1 MKKSFFYRIMVLSLG
16 ALLAGIIACKNP
28 ASPDPVNPEQNVQ
41 TPSDNGLGGGGTPNP
56 KPGEPTPGG
65 GGGGGGGGGDGPAP
79 TPNPVNPQTDQERVE
94 AAKAVLE
101 LRVNENNGKVKYRI
115 DLPSRGAY
123 DTSISWTSSSSEI
136 INTNEPNVGEVT
148 RQEDDT
154 EVTLTA
160 TITKGSAMATKTFTV
175 TVYGKNQE
183 LVDRAVEAMRQ
194 PPAFVM
200 GNPAPSLFLESSTLI
215 INGPNP
221 ATDHIEIPLTW
232 TAEPEGIID
241 VWGVVTQPAEKKTV
255 TLTATA
261 KKGNATASRTFTVT
275 VYPKNQTPSLDELL
289 TQIMDTIPAE
299 TDKHI
304 PLMGTVASGY
314 TLKWTSSDNSVLNP
328 NPAYGGSNI
337 TRDLVDR
344 KVTLTAKLSKNDSPS
359 ETAQKEKEVTVKK
372 QTKFDDCEL
381 AGNLLTMRDYDRIV
395 SAVYSVQ
402 IDGGAKKITAAAEQ
416 AVYNGTLMTLDAI
429 QQQQLAELDSG
440 LQFDR
445 SLLSLCDKPI
455 VTLKELKDAYAKAEP
470 EAATASEE
478 EVFNGILGG
487 FCSYAEFLNK
497 SAEEQTQII
506 KEKFLNP
513 YKKSVYNVFQ
523 IPLDTPL
530 EQALA
535 QMKEQ
540 QTARINARIENAKKP
555 RAYTYRVEF
564 NRLYTEAPYVS
575 GTPWYQQP
583 GPGAYLHYDHNDI
596 DPDHIKAA
604 SLSTTDQGN
613 GKYNVS
619 ISIRKKGS
627 PNEDRFQASGYDG
640 SGAITAKTDDGSKQ
654 ITVTVTDDG
663 AGSVKVTSTGEVSF
677 TDKRLG
683 FRGHSIPRN
692 PLRFIL
698 RRR

>member
-1 MKKSFFYRIMVLSLG
+1 MKKSFFYRIVIVSIG

-28 ASPDPVNPEQNVQ
+28 ASPEPVKPEQNVQ

-56 KPGEPTPGG
+56 GEPTP
-65 GGGGGGGGGDGPAP
+65 GGGGGGDGPAP

-94 AAKAVLE
+94 AAKAALE

-115 DLPSRGAY
+115 YLLRRGAY
-123 DTSISWTSSSSEI
+123 NTSISWTSSPSGI
-136 INTNEPNVGEVT
+136 INTNEPDVGEVT
-148 RQEDDT
+148 RPEDDT

-160 TITKGSAMATKTFTV
+160 TITKGSATATKTFTV

-183 LVDRAVEAMRQ
+183 LVDRAVQQIWPQ

-200 GNPAPSLFLESSTLI
+200 GNPAPPLSLEHSTLI

-221 ATDHIEIPLTW
+221 ATDHIRIPLTW
-232 TAEPEGIID
+232 KAEPEGIID
-241 VWGVVTQPAEKKTV
+241 VGTGVVTQPAEKKTV

-304 PLMGTVASGY
+304 PLMRTVANGY
-314 TLKWTSSDNSVLNP
+314 DITWTSSDTDVLNP
-328 NPAYGGSNI
+328 LDGNSNVR
-337 TRDLVDR
+337 RDLVDR

-381 AGNLLTMRDYDRIV
+381 AGDLLTMKNGNGTAT
-395 SAVYSVQ
+395 AVYRVQ
-402 IDGGAKKITAAAEQ
+402 IDAGAKKITATLEQ
-416 AVYNGTLMTLDAI
+416 AAFKGTLMTLDAI
-429 QQQQLAELDSG
+429 KQQQLAQIDPMV
-440 LQFDR
+440 QYYR

-455 VTLKELKDAYAKAEP
+455 VTLKELKDAFAKVEP
-470 EAATASEE
+470 VAATMSD
-478 EVFNGILGG
+478 EVFFNAAFKDSG
-487 FCSYAEFLNK
+487 SYAEFLNK

-513 YKKSVYNVFQ
+513 MKESIYKWWQ
-523 IPLDTPL
+523 IPPNTPL

-535 QMKEQ
+535 QGKEQ
-540 QTARINARIENAKKP
+540 QTALINARIENAKKP
-555 RAYTYRVEF
+555 RAYTYRVEL
-564 NRLYTEAPYVS
+564 NRLYTEALYVS

-583 GPGAYLHYDHNDI
+583 GPGAYIHYDHNDI

-627 PNEDRFQASGYDG
+627 PREVQFQAFGYDG
-640 SGAITAKTDDGSKQ
+640 SGAITAKTYDGKQ

-677 TDKRLG
+677 TDKRLT

-692 PLRFIL
+692 PLMN
-698 RRR
+698 

>member
-28 ASPDPVNPEQNVQ
+28 AFPDPVNPEQNVQ

-56 KPGEPTPGG
+56 KPGEPTP
-65 GGGGGGGGGDGPAP
+65 GGGGGDGPAP

-115 DLPSRGAY
+115 YLLSRGAY
-123 DTSISWTSSSSEI
+123 DTSISWTSSPSGI
-136 INTNEPNVGEVT
+136 IKTNEPDVGEVT
-148 RQEDDT
+148 RPEDDT

-160 TITKGSAMATKTFTV
+160 TITKGSATATKTFTV

-183 LVDRAVEAMRQ
+183 LADRAVEVMRQ

-200 GNPAPSLFLESSTLI
+200 GNPAPSLSLEPSTLI

-221 ATDHIEIPLTW
+221 ATDHISIPLTW
-232 TAEPEGIID
+232 KAEPEGIID

-261 KKGNATASRTFTVT
+261 RKGNSTASRTFTVT

-289 TQIMDTIPAE
+289 TQIMATVPAE

-304 PLMGTVASGY
+304 SLMKTVADGY
-314 TLKWTSSDNSVLNP
+314 TITWTSSDNSVLNLLL
-328 NPAYGGSNI
+328 YGGSNVN
-337 TRDLVDR
+337 RDFVDR
-344 KVTLTAKLSKNDSPS
+344 KVTLTATLSKGGQS
-359 ETAQKEKEVTVKK
+359 ESKQKEVTVKA

-381 AGNLLTMRDYDRIV
+381 AGDLLTMRDYDRIV
-395 SAVYSVQ
+395 SAVYRVQ
-402 IDGGAKKITAAAEQ
+402 IDAGAKKITATLEQ
-416 AVYNGTLMTLDAI
+416 AAFKGSLMTLDAI
-429 QQQQLAELDSG
+429 KQQQLAQIDPMV
-440 LQFDR
+440 QYYR

-455 VTLKELKDAYAKAEP
+455 VTLKELKDAFAKVEP
-470 EAATASEE
+470 GAATMSD
-478 EVFNGILGG
+478 EVFFNAVFKDSG
-487 FCSYAEFLNK
+487 SYAEFLNK

-513 YKKSVYNVFQ
+513 LKESIYSSLQ
-523 IPLDTPL
+523 IPPDTPL
-530 EQALA
+530 EQALE
-535 QMKEQ
+535 QGKEQ
-540 QTARINARIENAKKP
+540 QTALINARIENAKKP
-555 RAYTYRVEF
+555 RTYTYRVEL
-564 NRLYTEAPYVS
+564 NRLYTEALYVS

-583 GPGAYLHYDHNDI
+583 GPGAYIHYDHNDI

-627 PNEDRFQASGYDG
+627 LDNTFRASGYNG
-640 SGAITAKTDDGSKQ
+640 SGAITAKTYDGSKQ

-683 FRGHSIPRN
+683 FRGHSIPAN
-692 PLRFIL
+692 PLMN
-698 RRR
+698 

>member
-28 ASPDPVNPEQNVQ
+28 ASPEPVNPEQNVQ
-41 TPSDNGLGGGGTPNP
+41 KPSDNGSGGGGTPDP

-65 GGGGGGGGGDGPAP
+65 GGGPAP

-101 LRVNENNGKVKYRI
+101 LRVNENNGKVRDWI
-115 DLPSRGAY
+115 NLSSRGAY
-123 DTSISWTSSSSEI
+123 DTSISWTSSPTGI
-136 INTNEPNVGEVT
+136 IKTNKPDVGKVT
-148 RQEDDT
+148 RPEDDT

-160 TITKGSAMATKTFTV
+160 TITKGSATATKTFTV

-183 LVDRAVEAMRQ
+183 LADRAVEVMRQ
-194 PPAFVM
+194 PYAFVM
-200 GNPAPSLFLESSTLI
+200 GNPAPSLFLEPSTLI

-221 ATDHIEIPLTW
+221 ATDHIRIPLTW
-232 TAEPEGIID
+232 KAEPEGIID
-241 VWGVVTQPAEKKTV
+241 VWGGVTQPAEKKTV

-261 KKGNATASRTFTVT
+261 RKGNSTASRTFTVT

-289 TQIMDTIPAE
+289 TQIMDTVPAE

-304 PLMGTVASGY
+304 PLMSTVANGY
-314 TLKWTSSDNSVLNP
+314 TITWTSSDNSVLNP
-328 NPAYGGSNI
+328 LLYGGSNVN
-337 TRDLVDR
+337 RELVDR
-344 KVTLTAKLSKNDSPS
+344 KVTLTAKLSKNGSPS

-381 AGNLLTMRDYDRIV
+381 AGDLLTMKND
-395 SAVYSVQ
+395 SGQATAVYRVQ
-402 IDGGAKKITAAAEQ
+402 IDAGAKKITATLEQ
-416 AVYNGTLMTLDAI
+416 ATFKGTLMTLDAI
-429 QQQQLAELDSG
+429 QQQKLAQINSTV
-440 LQFDR
+440 QYYR

-455 VTLKELKDAYAKAEP
+455 VTLKELKDAFTKAEP
-470 EAATASEE
+470 GAATASDEE
-478 EVFNGILGG
+478 FFNAVFKDSG
-487 FCSYAEFLNK
+487 SYAEFLNK

-513 YKKSVYNVFQ
+513 IKESVYNAFQ
-523 IPLDTPL
+523 IPPDTPL
-530 EQALA
+530 EQALE
-535 QMKEQ
+535 QGKEQ
-540 QTARINARIENAKKP
+540 QTALFNARIENAKKP
-555 RAYTYRVEF
+555 RTYTYRVEL

-583 GPGAYLHYDHNDI
+583 GLGAYIHYDHNDM

-627 PNEDRFQASGYDG
+627 SGELFRAFDYDG
-640 SGAITAKTDDGSKQ
+640 SGAITAKAYGGKQ

-677 TDKRLG
+677 IDKRLG

-692 PLRFIL
+692 PLFE
-698 RRR
+698 

>member
-28 ASPDPVNPEQNVQ
+28 ASPEPVKPEQNVQ

-56 KPGEPTPGG
+56 KPGEPTP
-65 GGGGGGGGGDGPAP
+65 GGGGGGGDGPAP

-101 LRVNENNGKVKYRI
+101 LRVNGKVGNWI
-115 DLPSRGAY
+115 NLSSRGAY
-123 DTSISWTSSSSEI
+123 DTSISWTSSPSGI
-136 INTNEPNVGEVT
+136 INTNEPDVGKVT
-148 RQEDDT
+148 RQDDDT

-160 TITKGSAMATKTFTV
+160 TITKGSATATKTFTV

-183 LVDRAVEAMRQ
+183 QADRAVEAMRQ

-200 GNPAPSLFLESSTLI
+200 GNPAPSLFLDSSIRIRI
-215 INGPNP
+215 ITGPNP
-221 ATDHIEIPLTW
+221 TTDYTEIEIPLTW
-232 TAEPEGIID
+232 KAEPEGIID
-241 VWGVVTQPAEKKTV
+241 AWGAVTQPAEKKTV

-304 PLMGTVASGY
+304 PLMGTVATGY
-314 TLKWTSSDNSVLNP
+314 TLTWTSSDNSVLNTLL
-328 NPAYGGSNI
+328 YGGSNVN
-337 TRDLVDR
+337 RDFVDR
-344 KVTLTAKLSKNDSPS
+344 KVTLTATLSKGGQS
-359 ETAQKEKEVTVKK
+359 ESKQKEVTVKA
-372 QTKFDDCEL
+372 QTKFDNCEL

-402 IDGGAKKITAAAEQ
+402 IDAGTKKITAAVEKIA
-416 AVYNGTLMTLDAI
+416 YNGTLMTLDAI
-429 QQQQLAELDSG
+429 KQQQLAQIDPMV
-440 LQFDR
+440 QYYR

-470 EAATASEE
+470 EAATASD
-478 EVFNGILGG
+478 EVFFNVFFKDSG
-487 FCSYAEFLNK
+487 SYAEFLNK

-513 YKKSVYNVFQ
+513 MKESVYKWWQ
-523 IPLDTPL
+523 IPPDTPL

-535 QMKEQ
+535 QGKEQ

-555 RAYTYRVEF
+555 RTYTYRVEF
-564 NRLYTEAPYVS
+564 NRLYTEALYVS

-583 GPGAYLHYDHNDI
+583 GPGAYIHYDHNDI

-627 PNEDRFQASGYDG
+627 SNEDQFQAFGYDG
-640 SGAITAKTDDGSKQ
+640 SGAITAKAYGGKQ
-654 ITVTVTDDG
+654 ITVTGTDDG

-692 PLRFIL
+692 PLMN
-698 RRR
+698 

>member
-1 MKKSFFYRIMVLSLG
+1 MKKSFFYRVMVLSLG

-28 ASPDPVNPEQNVQ
+28 ASPEPVNPEQNVQ
-41 TPSDNGLGGGGTPNP
+41 TPSDNGSGGGGTPNP
-56 KPGEPTPGG
+56 NPGEPTPGG
-65 GGGGGGGGGDGPAP
+65 GGGPAP

-101 LRVNENNGKVKYRI
+101 LRVNENNGKVHDRI
-115 DLPSRGAY
+115 YLLSRGAY
-123 DTSISWTSSSSEI
+123 DTSISWTSSPAGI
-136 INTNEPNVGEVT
+136 IKTNAPDVGEVT
-148 RQEDDT
+148 RPEDDT

-160 TITKGSAMATKTFTV
+160 TITKGSATATKTFTV

-183 LVDRAVEAMRQ
+183 LVDRAVQQIWPQ

-200 GNPAPSLFLESSTLI
+200 GNPAPPLSLESSTLI

-232 TAEPEGIID
+232 KAEPEGIID

-289 TQIMDTIPAE
+289 TQIMSTIPAE

-304 PLMGTVASGY
+304 PLMSTVANGY
-314 TLKWTSSDNSVLNP
+314 DITWSSSDNSVLNP
-328 NPAYGGSNI
+328 AYGNSNVN
-337 TRDLVDR
+337 RELVDR
-344 KVTLTAKLSKNDSPS
+344 KVTLTATLSKGGQS
-359 ETAQKEKEVTVKK
+359 ESKQKEVTVKA

-381 AGNLLTMRDYDRIV
+381 ADNLLTMRDYDRIV
-395 SAVYSVQ
+395 SAVYRVQ
-402 IDGGAKKITAAAEQ
+402 IDAGAKKITATLEQ
-416 AVYNGTLMTLDAI
+416 ATFKGTLMTLDAI
-429 QQQQLAELDSG
+429 KQQQLAQIDPMV
-440 LQFDR
+440 QYYR

-455 VTLKELKDAYAKAEP
+455 VTLKELKDAFAKVEP
-470 EAATASEE
+470 VAATMSD
-478 EVFNGILGG
+478 EVFFNAAFKDSG
-487 FCSYAEFLNK
+487 SYAEFLNK

-513 YKKSVYNVFQ
+513 MKESIYKWWQ
-523 IPLDTPL
+523 IPPNTPL

-535 QMKEQ
+535 QGKEQ
-540 QTARINARIENAKKP
+540 QTALINARIENAKKP
-555 RAYTYRVEF
+555 RAYTYRVEL
-564 NRLYTEAPYVS
+564 NRLYTEALYVS

-583 GPGAYLHYDHNDI
+583 GPGAYIHYDHNDI

-627 PNEDRFQASGYDG
+627 SNEDQFQAFGYDG
-640 SGAITAKTDDGSKQ
+640 SGAITAKAYGGKQ

-663 AGSVKVTSTGEVSF
+663 AGSVKVTSTGEVSC
-677 TDKRLG
+677 TAKELT
-683 FRGHSIPRN
+683 FRGSSIPRN
-692 PLRFIL
+692 PLFE
-698 RRR
+698 

>member
-1 MKKSFFYRIMVLSLG
+1 MKKSFFYRVMVLSLG

-28 ASPDPVNPEQNVQ
+28 ASPEPVNPEQNVQ
-41 TPSDNGLGGGGTPNP
+41 TPSDNGSGGGGTPNP
-56 KPGEPTPGG
+56 NPGEPTPGG
-65 GGGGGGGGGDGPAP
+65 GGGPAP

-101 LRVNENNGKVKYRI
+101 LRVNENNGKVHDRI
-115 DLPSRGAY
+115 YLLSRGAY
-123 DTSISWTSSSSEI
+123 DTSISWTSSPAGI
-136 INTNEPNVGEVT
+136 IKTNAPDVGEVT
-148 RQEDDT
+148 RPEDDT

-160 TITKGSAMATKTFTV
+160 TITKGSATATKTFTV

-183 LVDRAVEAMRQ
+183 LVDRAVQQIWPQ

-200 GNPAPSLFLESSTLI
+200 GNPAPPLSLESSTLI

-232 TAEPEGIID
+232 KAEPEGIID

-289 TQIMDTIPAE
+289 TQIMSTIPAE

-304 PLMGTVASGY
+304 PLMSTVANGY
-314 TLKWTSSDNSVLNP
+314 DITWSSSDNSVLNP
-328 NPAYGGSNI
+328 AYGNSNVN
-337 TRDLVDR
+337 RELVDR
-344 KVTLTAKLSKNDSPS
+344 KVTLTATLSKGGQS
-359 ETAQKEKEVTVKK
+359 ESKQKEVTVKA

-381 AGNLLTMRDYDRIV
+381 ADNLLTMRDYDRIV
-395 SAVYSVQ
+395 SAVYRVQ
-402 IDGGAKKITAAAEQ
+402 IDAGAKKITATLEQ
-416 AVYNGTLMTLDAI
+416 ATFKGTLMTLDAI
-429 QQQQLAELDSG
+429 KQQQLAQIDPTV
-440 LQFDR
+440 QYYR

-455 VTLKELKDAYAKAEP
+455 VTLKELKDAFAKVEP
-470 EAATASEE
+470 VAATMSD
-478 EVFNGILGG
+478 EVFFNAAFKDSG
-487 FCSYAEFLNK
+487 SYAEFLNK

-513 YKKSVYNVFQ
+513 MKESIYKWWQ
-523 IPLDTPL
+523 IPPNTPL

-535 QMKEQ
+535 QGKEQ
-540 QTARINARIENAKKP
+540 QTALINARIENAKKP
-555 RAYTYRVEF
+555 RAYTYRVEL
-564 NRLYTEAPYVS
+564 NRLYTEALYVS

-583 GPGAYLHYDHNDI
+583 GPGAYIHYDHNDI

-627 PNEDRFQASGYDG
+627 SNEDRFQASGYDG
-640 SGAITAKTDDGSKQ
+640 SGAITAENRGGKQ
-654 ITVTVTDDG
+654 ITVTVTDN
-663 AGSVKVTSTGEVSF
+663 GSGKVEITSTGEVSV
-677 TDKRLG
+677 TKELT
-683 FRGHSIPRN
+683 FRGSSIPRN
-692 PLRFIL
+692 PLFE
-698 RRR
+698 